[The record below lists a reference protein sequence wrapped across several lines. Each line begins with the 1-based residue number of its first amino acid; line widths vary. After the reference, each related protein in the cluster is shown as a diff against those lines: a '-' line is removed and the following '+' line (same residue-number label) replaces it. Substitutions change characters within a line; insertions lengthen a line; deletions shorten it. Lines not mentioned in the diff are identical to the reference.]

1 VKKYKAGDLLR
12 FQDSEAED
20 PKNRLAYCILLEIN
34 RFDFKVEWLDEIY
47 DPEYITLF
55 ERDFLKYFTRLP

>member
-1 VKKYKAGDLLR
+1 MKKYKTGDLLR
-12 FQDSEAED
+12 FHDPEAGD

-34 RFDFKVEWLDEIY
+34 RFDFKVEWLDETY
-47 DPEYITLF
+47 DPEYVTIF